1 MERIKNEES
10 TQKARRAFTLR
21 SVARRDTT
29 TRSDGGGGKGP
40 IGLTTLFE
48 PSVPGIAD
56 LIFVHGLNGGSYS
69 TWTQD
74 DDPDKF
80 WPAKWLPHDEAFQDA
95 RIHTFGYN
103 SSWAQESVLNIQDF
117 ASSLLLSLK
126 DCPTIPREE
135 WAPPLIFVGHS
146 MGGLVVKKA
155 FLLSKQKQ
163 DFASISQRV
172 NSVYFLATPHH
183 GSDMAEV
190 LARVFAMAGERP
202 FVKELT
208 RNSPTIQAINNEFPE
223 QANEIR
229 LFSFFETK
237 PMSYGIGK
245 SLVVEKQMA
254 QLNYAN
260 ETTDYLDANHRDV
273 ARFSSKLDSSYI
285 KIRNS
290 LAKTIESLR
299 RGRHVARQR
308 RVDDQR
314 QIVEA
319 FLGVTGS
326 PETTLSEIAR
336 SYLDGSLSWFLEK
349 PTYSQWTKDPNTST
363 LWVQGKP
370 GAGKTILSSLVI
382 RERRASL
389 TGQDCCF
396 YFFVHSDV
404 QQCTISAFLLSLAWQ
419 LATSNEDVMSAV
431 CDAASLWKGHKP
443 GTVDHRSIWHRLFLD
458 RIFKTKPRRTYHLV
472 VDGLD
477 ECKNPSELVDLLFRA
492 QELWPFSIFITSRA
506 NFGVAHP
513 LEAQSHVISEH
524 LQDAEIEE
532 GISRFIQLNLNS
544 IPDTSHEAREK
555 TGRTILAKSSGCF
568 LWVKLV
574 FTQLQQADSKADAQR
589 IIDSVPPGMDAL
601 YRRILV
607 SMAGDQHSQPLAK
620 AILKWAAYSSRPL
633 RIEELQSALEIDI
646 NDEIPHME
654 RVVSRRCG
662 HLVYFDS
669 KMRLQPLH
677 ATVKEFLTDPTI
689 VSDFVTQRNTAHK
702 SLALT
707 CLKYLSGNAL
717 RPMKFRRSSAD
728 QTQSMALM
736 DYASTAVFDH
746 IAKSGEYASE
756 LIQPLAAF
764 LASSNVLAWIEYLA
778 SQSRLGRLLQAGKTI
793 SRLLKQNDL
802 TSITGLSKDTKTLE
816 GWETDLVR
824 LVSKFGRQL
833 RARPS
838 AIRSQIPPLCPDDS
852 IIHQQFVSTR
862 DLHIVGISNTAWDDC
877 ASVINQ
883 RRGETITAVASSTR
897 FLVTGTMLGREAIIY
912 DESTYQEIR
921 RLNIEEPPMIISM
934 SSKEKYLA
942 TAGPKSVK
950 IWSVA
955 SWTLLT
961 CIPTPVRCLSLAFIE
976 EDELLAI
983 AMTNNQFVFW
993 DIQADEMVDGAR
1005 WTDAEESREAYD
1017 RRWPVMA
1024 ATSASQCLMAIVYR
1038 SQDLLVWNF
1047 EERRLHD
1054 IYNRECGSRLNAS
1067 STVPMRKSTI
1077 LCLAFSASQTSNALV
1092 AGYFDGEL
1100 VLYDTR
1106 LGIVRNTVPAVNA
1119 LCMTSSHDGR
1129 TLATGDAEGTIQIFN
1144 LENIHRLYR
1153 ITFNAEFIGVRALAF
1168 TGDDLRLLDIR
1179 GKQCRVWEPRAL
1191 LRQEV
1196 DDDDSDT
1203 LSLSTATHEVEFTG
1217 AMDMI
1222 YITCIAVMEHGQYIL
1237 CGKDDGSVQIYECAK
1252 GETLQTLFTHKTAV
1266 KHIKF
1271 DEVSNTIVSLDQSG
1285 TLACYQLVML
1295 NRSKWRIVDIFD
1307 EHVEGAVDQIL
1318 TNRGLSRLLV
1328 SSGERHVLFSV
1339 DKALHKG
1346 TISRAF
1352 KTTSVSGHTWSTHP
1366 TSDDHVVLFSAG
1378 RAFSFSW
1385 NDLKLCENA
1394 LEDLPL
1400 LEDLEPEYGM
1410 ILQDIMTN
1418 ADRIRVARLP
1428 GSPYF
1433 TTHCEAQRQLARDAV
1448 EILLWDGNRLGKATG
1463 PGPSPALDS
1472 RREFAALSDKVD
1484 HIIGTYQRRLIFLH
1498 LDGWV
1503 WSVPLENL
1511 DVESATHHFF
1521 IPADWLSLNNRPELW
1536 VTSLGD
1542 IIFPKGSELVIVKRG
1557 LELERPSPFPVRP
1570 GSDSRLL
1577 SSSRGLVSRGQLS
1590 SIGSTRNPQRR
1601 TSVPDPSGPPG
1612 HGSRKHSM

>member
-29 TRSDGGGGKGP
+29 TRSGGGGGKGP

-126 DCPTIPREE
+126 DCPKIPREE

-223 QANEIR
+223 QATGIR

-290 LAKTIESLR
+290 LAKTIEALR
-299 RGRHVARQR
+299 RGRHVAL
-308 RVDDQR
+308 
-314 QIVEA
+314 EA

-349 PTYSQWTKDPNTST
+349 PTYSQWTNNPNSST

-382 RERRASL
+382 RERRTSL

-431 CDAASLWKGHKP
+431 CDAASLWKGQKP

-458 RIFKTKPRRTYHLV
+458 RIFKTRPRRTYHLV

-477 ECKNPSELVDLLFRA
+477 E
-492 QELWPFSIFITSRA
+492 
-506 NFGVAHP
+506 
-513 LEAQSHVISEH
+513 
-524 LQDAEIEE
+524 
-532 GISRFIQLNLNS
+532 
-544 IPDTSHEAREK
+544 EK

-620 AILKWAAYSSRPL
+620 AILKWAAYSSRPS

-669 KMRLQPLH
+669 KIRLQPLH

-746 IAKSGEYASE
+746 IAKSGAYASE

-852 IIHQQFVSTR
+852 VIHQQFASTR
-862 DLHIVGISNTAWDDC
+862 DLHVVGTSNTTWDDC

-883 RRGETITAVASSTR
+883 RRGETITAVSSSTR

-1047 EERRLHD
+1047 EERRLHATTA
-1054 IYNRECGSRLNAS
+1054 NAGHASMRRRRCQCVNPRFFASHSAHRKHRL
-1067 STVPMRKSTI
+1067 PWLR
-1077 LCLAFSASQTSNALV
+1077 
-1092 AGYFDGEL
+1092 
-1100 VLYDTR
+1100 
-1106 LGIVRNTVPAVNA
+1106 GISMENWF
-1119 LCMTSSHDGR
+1119 CMTRDLVFSHDGR

-1203 LSLSTATHEVEFTG
+1203 LSLSTATHEVELTG

-1237 CGKDDGSVQIYECAK
+1237 CGKDDGSVQIYECTK
-1252 GETLQTLFTHKTAV
+1252 GEALQTLFTHKTAV

-1285 TLACYQLVML
+1285 TLACYQLIML

-1318 TNRGLSRLLV
+1318 INKGLSRLLV
-1328 SSGERHVLFSV
+1328 SSGEHHVLFSV
-1339 DKALHKG
+1339 DKTLHKS

-1352 KTTSVSGHTWSTHP
+1352 KTASVSGHTWSTHP

-1385 NDLKLCENA
+1385 HDLKLCENP
-1394 LEDLPL
+1394 LGDLPL
-1400 LEDLEPEYGM
+1400 LEDLETECGM
-1410 ILQDIMTN
+1410 VLHNIMTH

-1448 EILLWDGNRLGKATG
+1448 EIMLWDGNRLEKAKG
-1463 PGPSPALDS
+1463 PGPSPALES

-1498 LDGWV
+1498 LDGWI
-1503 WSVPLENL
+1503 WSVPLETL

-1542 IIFPKGSELVIVKRG
+1542 IIFPKGSELVIMKRG

-1577 SSSRGLVSRGQLS
+1577 SSSRGLVSRGQFS

-1601 TSVPDPSGPPG
+1601 TSVPDSGGPPG